1 MKKTDDI
8 LGALKKLSKTD
19 KGITIV
25 LSKEDKKFISY
36 RELWNR
42 SFYVSEIF
50 KKQGV
55 SRNAEVIIRCENLEL
70 FLYSFW
76 ACAIGGYIAVPID
89 ASKNSN
95 VDSLLTHVLEKSVH
109 PIIVSDSEQDKDKG
123 KVLCLQDFYTEIL
136 KCPNNL
142 NV

>member
-76 ACAIGGYIAVPID
+76 A
-89 ASKNSN
+89 
-95 VDSLLTHVLEKSVH
+95 
-109 PIIVSDSEQDKDKG
+109 
-123 KVLCLQDFYTEIL
+123 
-136 KCPNNL
+136 
-142 NV
+142 